1 VLATAEITAG
11 SVPSVAFISYLNT
24 MDDTETRQLQQK
36 AIWYFSCL
44 CSLCGNQRIDREK
57 HSLECGGCGRARPLH
72 TKRWHLFGPCQ
83 YCGREEGEAE
93 CLARYREVYT
103 SLTEQPA
110 DPELAEQSIGEMEG
124 VFSERDIL
132 YLQTLHYVHTACTQA
147 GRWQA
152 ALSYG
157 ERVLPAFRLYY
168 GHSTGVVAGL
178 LVRLAQASAELGQQ
192 EQAEEMFRAA
202 DRIYRVVPGVEHPFY
217 KEDFNPLA
225 QQYVAN
231 LSC

>member
-1 VLATAEITAG
+1 MVH
-11 SVPSVAFISYLNT
+11 
-24 MDDTETRQLQQK
+24 R
-36 AIWYFSCL
+36 YFSCL

-72 TKRWHLFGPCQ
+72 TQTWQLFGPCQVCSAVAIPYTYCAPQ

-103 SLTEQPA
+103 SLTEQPG

-132 YLQTLHYVHTACTQA
+132 YLQTLHYGQHHKTVINMLMLMYSVHTACTQA

-202 DRIYRVVPGVEHPFY
+202 DRFKDYIL
-217 KEDFNPLA
+217 DFSSHKP
-225 QQYVAN
+225 
-231 LSC
+231 